1 MTKQECIDKKLIA
14 DLSDIDECVIS
25 EFTRTFNIN
34 GKIRNVTCTGSDID
48 ELVRGIYCTE
58 GPDRKEGINPIAWT
72 GEQVSR
78 LAKVF
83 LEYEGI
89 HTYTSAAHMA
99 ILAKGDDILCV
110 MEDIS
115 RHSAIDKAIG
125 YGILHDTDLTQ
136 CMIYS
141 SGRVQADTVHKLV
154 NAGVPILISKS
165 VPTLQAIEL
174 AKDKG
179 ITIIGKAWPDGYKVF
194 T

>member
-25 EFTRTFNIN
+25 EFTGTFNIN

-58 GPDRKEGINPIAWT
+58 GPDRKEAIKPVAWT
-72 GEQVSR
+72 GEQVRR

-115 RHSAIDKAIG
+115 RHCAIDKAIG
-125 YGILHDTDLTQ
+125 YGILHDIDLTR

-141 SGRVQADTVHKLV
+141 SGRVQADTVHKFV

-165 VPTLQAIEL
+165 VPTLQAIEM
-174 AKDKG
+174 AKSKG

>member
-1 MTKQECIDKKLIA
+1 
-14 DLSDIDECVIS
+14 
-25 EFTRTFNIN
+25 
-34 GKIRNVTCTGSDID
+34 
-48 ELVRGIYCTE
+48 
-58 GPDRKEGINPIAWT
+58 
-72 GEQVSR
+72 
-78 LAKVF
+78 
-83 LEYEGI
+83 
-89 HTYTSAAHMA
+89 
-99 ILAKGDDILCV
+99 